1 LRPFFPAIVRRPS
14 PVNTMPSILSTLALF
29 SLPFLALSQ
38 SGNDGYSGYR
48 LDVRADGDDSAVNYE
63 TENTRTSNVSAL
75 SVTPDVLLNA
85 SVHVGEIFI
94 GVDNLTAKINLDA
107 QVLSLLQFNAGVDL
121 SIEKVSLLI
130 QNVTAKVY
138 LEARLGN
145 LVHMISDV
153 LDSID
158 LNPVIA
164 ELGNG
169 LGSIVG
175 DAADLVGDVAG
186 GLTGGSNST
195 TNAKRDLDFHQFDL
209 LHNILYS
216 VNNFEGNTNK
226 RRVLAQ
232 NGDIVEQTLNN
243 NGVISGTVVVGDY
256 LSSMRFNG
264 FNESVTFH
272 GQEVW
277 EEEYVYEPFA
287 GLYSISGVFKSKSTG
302 AVVGTQLLA
311 EARGGGNANIGN
323 ELKA

>member
-1 LRPFFPAIVRRPS
+1 
-14 PVNTMPSILSTLALF
+14 MPSILSTFALL
-29 SLPFLALSQ
+29 SLPLFALSQ
-38 SGNDGYSGYR
+38 SANDGYSGYK
-48 LDVRADGDDSAVNYE
+48 LDVRQEADPGSVLYE
-63 TENTRTSNVSAL
+63 TENTSTSNRTDLAL
-75 SVTPDVLLNA
+75 EPDVMLNA

-121 SIEKVSLLI
+121 SIEKVALTI

-145 LVHMISDV
+145 LVTMISDV

-175 DAADLVGDVAG
+175 DVADLVGNVGDGIG
-186 GLTGGSNST
+186 GGNGTSGGNST
-195 TNAKRDLDFHQFDL
+195 GASKRDLDLHQFDL
-209 LHNILYS
+209 LSNILYS
-216 VNNFEGNTNK
+216 VNNFEGNTHK

-243 NGVISGTVVVGDY
+243 YGTISDQVVVGDY
-256 LSSMRFNG
+256 LKNMRFNG
-264 FNESVTFH
+264 FNESVTYK

-323 ELKA
+323 VEELKA

>member
-1 LRPFFPAIVRRPS
+1 
-14 PVNTMPSILSTLALF
+14 MPSILSTIAFLALPLF
-29 SLPFLALSQ
+29 ALSQ
-38 SGNDGYSGYR
+38 SANDGYSGYR
-48 LDVRADGDDSAVNYE
+48 LDVRQEQDPGSVLYE
-63 TENTRTSNVSAL
+63 TENTRTSNNSLAL
-75 SVTPDVLLNA
+75 EPDVLLNA

-107 QVLSLLQFNAGVDL
+107 QVLQLLQFNAGVDL
-121 SIEKVSLLI
+121 SIDKVALTI

-145 LVHMISDV
+145 LVTMIGDV

-175 DAADLVGDVAG
+175 DAADLVGNIGDGLSG
-186 GLTGGSNST
+186 GGGNGSTGGNGTSGGNT
-195 TNAKRDLDFHQFDL
+195 KRDMDFHQFDL
-209 LHNILYS
+209 LNNILYS
-216 VNNFEGNTNK
+216 VNNFEGNTHK

-243 NGVISGTVVVGDY
+243 YGTISGETVVGNY
-256 LSSMRFNG
+256 LTNMRFNG
-264 FNESVTFH
+264 FNESVTYK

-302 AVVGTQLLA
+302 AVVGTQLIA

-323 ELKA
+323 VEELKA

>member
-1 LRPFFPAIVRRPS
+1 
-14 PVNTMPSILSTLALF
+14 MPSILSTIALLT
-29 SLPFLALSQ
+29 LPLLVLSQ
-38 SGNDGYSGYR
+38 SANDGYSGYK
-48 LDVRADGDDSAVNYE
+48 LEVRQDGDPAAVLYE
-63 TENTRTSNVSAL
+63 TENTKTSNVSAL
-75 SVTPDVLLNA
+75 DPVPDVLLNA
-85 SVHVGEIFI
+85 SVHVGEIYI

-107 QVLSLLQFNAGVDL
+107 QVLQLLQFNAGVDL
-121 SIEKVSLLI
+121 SIDKVSLLI
-130 QNVTAKVY
+130 QNVTARVY

-145 LVHMISDV
+145 LVTMISDV

-169 LGSIVG
+169 LGSIINDTAG
-175 DAADLVGDVAG
+175 LIGDVGG
-186 GLTGGSNST
+186 GLTGNDST
-195 TNAKRDLDFHQFDL
+195 QAATKRDIDFHQFDL
-209 LHNILYS
+209 LNNILYS
-216 VNNFEGNTNK
+216 VNNFEGNTHK

-243 NGVISGTVVVGDY
+243 FGSISASTVVGNY
-256 LSSMRFNG
+256 LTNMRFNG
-264 FNESVTFH
+264 FNESVTYK

-323 ELKA
+323 VDELKA

>member
-1 LRPFFPAIVRRPS
+1 
-14 PVNTMPSILSTLALF
+14 MPSIFSTIALL
-29 SLPFLALSQ
+29 SLPLFALSQ
-38 SGNDGYSGYR
+38 SANDGYSGYK
-48 LDVRADGDDSAVNYE
+48 LDVRQDGDPSAVLYE
-63 TENTRTSNVSAL
+63 TENTKTSNVSAL
-75 SVTPDVLLNA
+75 APEPDVMLNA

-107 QVLSLLQFNAGVDL
+107 QVLQLLQFNAGVDL

-145 LVHMISDV
+145 LVTMISDV

-158 LNPVIA
+158 LNPIIA

-169 LGSIVG
+169 LGSIINDTAG
-175 DAADLVGDVAG
+175 LIGDVGG
-186 GLTGGSNST
+186 GLGGGNSSNSGNT
-195 TNAKRDLDFHQFDL
+195 KREVDFHQFDL
-209 LHNILYS
+209 YNNILYS
-216 VNNFEGNTNK
+216 VNNFEGNTHK

-243 NGVISGTVVVGDY
+243 NGVISGTDVVGNY
-256 LSSMRFNG
+256 LTNMRFNG
-264 FNESVTFH
+264 FNESVTYK

-302 AVVGTQLLA
+302 AVLGTQLLA

-323 ELKA
+323 AEELKA

>member
-1 LRPFFPAIVRRPS
+1 
-14 PVNTMPSILSTLALF
+14 MPSLLTTATLLALP
-29 SLPFLALSQ
+29 LLTLCQ
-38 SGNDGYSGYR
+38 DGYTGYK
-48 LDVRADGDDSAVNYE
+48 LNVREDGDPTAVLYE
-63 TENTRTSNVSAL
+63 TANTATSNVSAL
-75 SVTPDVLLNA
+75 DPVPDVLLNA

-107 QVLSLLQFNAGVDL
+107 EVLQLLQFNAGVDL
-121 SIEKVSLLI
+121 SIDKVTLLI

-145 LVHMISDV
+145 LVKMIGDV

-169 LGSIVG
+169 LGSIINDTAG
-175 DAADLVGDVAG
+175 LVGDVAG
-186 GLTGGSNST
+186 GLTGNGSDT
-195 TNAKRDLDFHQFDL
+195 TAAAAAKKKRDLDFHQWDL
-209 LHNILYS
+209 YNNILYS
-216 VNNFEGNTNK
+216 VNNFEGNTHK

-232 NGDIVEQTLNN
+232 NGDIVEQTLDNH
-243 NGVISGTVVVGDY
+243 GDISATTVVGDY
-256 LSSMRFNG
+256 RRSMRFNG
-264 FNESVTFH
+264 FNESVVYK

-287 GLYSISGVFKSKSTG
+287 GLYSISGVFKSKADG
-302 AVVGTQLLA
+302 VVVGTQLLA

-323 ELKA
+323 EKA